1 MTIMTATEVSRN
13 FSRVLDSVEHG
24 EREVGIVRNKHP
36 VARLVPEAKAMTAV
50 EALGDLYSTLS
61 AEEGAA
67 WMDDI
72 GDLRRWTAAETRVD
86 PWA

>member
-1 MTIMTATEVSRN
+1 MTTMTATEVSRN

-24 EREVGIVRNKHP
+24 EEEIGIVRNKHP
-36 VARLVPEAKAMTAV
+36 VARIVPEAKAMTAV
-50 EALGDLYSTLS
+50 EALGDLYSTLP

-67 WMDDI
+67 WMNDI
-72 GDLRRWTAAETRVD
+72 EDMRQWMVAEPRVD